1 MKPEMEIQYQYLKS
15 VVKEVVTD
23 VLTDK
28 GVINNVALTTGEFR
42 IRGTDYDI
50 KISTYYCKVIYLQ
63 IMAESADIIHKA
75 KEELFEALVGYS
87 LLKLIGGKRD
97 VWVKKLWDEDTRDI
111 HYMEDSLSFELYKDN
126 IQTIDQTIVNGAVQR
141 FHANKDRV
149 LQLIT
154 NGSYH
159 EIEKFVDN
167 L

>member
-1 MKPEMEIQYQYLKS
+1 
-15 VVKEVVTD
+15 
-23 VLTDK
+23 
-28 GVINNVALTTGEFR
+28 
-42 IRGTDYDI
+42 
-50 KISTYYCKVIYLQ
+50 
-63 IMAESADIIHKA
+63 MAESADIIHKA